1 MDRRGIKW
9 SKEETIL
16 AFDLYC
22 KMSFGKIS
30 STNEEIIELAT
41 LLERSPGSVAL
52 KMHNL
57 AHFDPELQKRNVTAM
72 AHGSKLDKEVWG
84 EFSNDWEELSF
95 QARKILARKKEEA
108 VEGILADAEIQ
119 TLPEGKAKDQIVRNR
134 IGQHFFRMAVL
145 NSYDN
150 RCCITGLAIPDL
162 LIASHIKPWKDS
174 DSKTERTNPM
184 NGLSLNALHDK
195 AFDKGLIS
203 ITTDYRV
210 IISSALKHSLK
221 GNNMED
227 WLLKFAGKKI
237 KMPSKFAPDKRF
249 LEYHND
255 VIFQK

>member
-30 STNEEIIELAT
+30 STNKEIIELAT

-57 AHFDPELQKRNVTAM
+57 AHFDPVLQKRNVTAM

-162 LIASHIKPWKDS
+162 LIASH
-174 DSKTERTNPM
+174 E
-184 NGLSLNALHDK
+184 
-195 AFDKGLIS
+195 GLIS

-227 WLLKFAGKKI
+227 WLLEFAGKKI

>member
-30 STNEEIIELAT
+30 STNKEIIELAT
-41 LLERSPGSVAL
+41 LLGRSPGSVAL

-72 AHGSKLDKEVWG
+72 AHGSKLDEEVWG
-84 EFSNDWEELSF
+84 EFSENWEELSF
-95 QARKILARKKEEA
+95 QARKILAVKKEEA
-108 VEGILADAEIQ
+108 VEGILVDAEIQ
-119 TLPEGKAKDQIVRNR
+119 MLPEGKVKDQLVRNR
-134 IGQHFFRMAVL
+134 IGQYFFRMAVL

-195 AFDKGLIS
+195 AFDRGLIS
-203 ITTDYRV
+203 ITTDYRI
-210 IISSALKHSLK
+210 IISSALKQSLI
-221 GNNMED
+221 GNSIED
-227 WLLKFAGKKI
+227 WLLEFAGKKI
-237 KMPSKFAPDKRF
+237 KMPSKFVLDKRF

-255 VIFQK
+255 MVFQK